1 LPAPTSLVSVGGR
14 HLLPDARTETPDTV
28 DTLLEYPDLMFAY
41 RLRASPPPGLEHM
54 GNIGCIF
61 EGADAT
67 LVTNYNNNEVW
78 VKGKKVEDFPRPPE
92 SIPASPGH
100 VREFVDAVK
109 GRNLDTSCNLRYG
122 HRLTKLGLLANISYR
137 TGRRIRWD
145 DERERIVDDAEASR
159 LLRREFR
166 KPYTL

>member
-1 LPAPTSLVSVGGR
+1 
-14 HLLPDARTETPDTV
+14 
-28 DTLLEYPDLMFAY
+28 
-41 RLRASPPPGLEHM
+41 
-54 GNIGCIF
+54 
-61 EGADAT
+61 
-67 LVTNYNNNEVW
+67 
-78 VKGKKVEDFPRPPE
+78 
-92 SIPASPGH
+92 